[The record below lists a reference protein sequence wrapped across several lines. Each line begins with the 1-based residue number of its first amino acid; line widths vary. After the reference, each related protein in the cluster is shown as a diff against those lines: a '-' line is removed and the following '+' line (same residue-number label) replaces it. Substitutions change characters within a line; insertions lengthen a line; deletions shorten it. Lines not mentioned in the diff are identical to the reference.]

1 MKKVAILAS
10 DNMLPGHPEQRAD
23 FFERDEQMA
32 KLVPAFAAQDMIL
45 DLIPWRGSSE
55 VADNYDAILPLF
67 VWDYFEGNE
76 AAFTAEMAKVETQT
90 HLFNDFSTLKWNAN
104 KTYLDEL
111 ERQGAPVIGTITVE
125 RVNETAVKKAFE
137 ELRTDKLVIKPQIGG
152 GAWRQV
158 LYKKGDPFPEKDT
171 LPPEGAMIQA
181 FLPSVI
187 EEGEYS
193 FLYFGGQFSHGLI
206 KRPKKG
212 DYRIQSL
219 YGGTEDTYVPS
230 GAERASA
237 RSVLNVLDFTPLYAR
252 VDLLRGLDGK
262 LKLIELEMIEPYLY
276 LSHAEGEGADNL
288 GAQKLAEV
296 LAKKLSH
303 SDL

>member
-1 MKKVAILAS
+1 
-10 DNMLPGHPEQRAD
+10 
-23 FFERDEQMA
+23 
-32 KLVPAFAAQDMIL
+32 
-45 DLIPWRGSSE
+45 
-55 VADNYDAILPLF
+55 
-67 VWDYFEGNE
+67 
-76 AAFTAEMAKVETQT
+76 
-90 HLFNDFSTLKWNAN
+90 
-104 KTYLDEL
+104 
-111 ERQGAPVIGTITVE
+111 
-125 RVNETAVKKAFE
+125 
-137 ELRTDKLVIKPQIGG
+137 
-152 GAWRQV
+152 
-158 LYKKGDPFPEKDT
+158 
-171 LPPEGAMIQA
+171 MIQA

-230 GAERASA
+230 GTERASA